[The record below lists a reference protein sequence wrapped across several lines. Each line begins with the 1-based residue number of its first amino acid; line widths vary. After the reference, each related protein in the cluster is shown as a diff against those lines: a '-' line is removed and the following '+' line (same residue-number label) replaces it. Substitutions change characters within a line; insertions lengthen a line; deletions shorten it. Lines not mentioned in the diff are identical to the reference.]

1 MRGDAT
7 RITFVLS
14 LTHQNRDRNATKRA
28 AAPGSYLQCIG
39 GGRRVPLKH
48 CLLRT
53 FVPLTLHK
61 AAHSMDRN
69 GQGELE
75 ETSQAGRSAVH
86 NEPPMNPLGG
96 RSLGSVHP
104 NRKLHEFT
112 RRRCR
117 SSSILRSSILLSNIL
132 DNPFSRLRILSRN
145 RRPNFARLGLGRKG
159 QIRSILESDAA
170 RLSGLQN
177 TVHPAV

>member
-1 MRGDAT
+1 MFHVWSVMDMRGDAT

-69 GQGELE
+69 EPGELE
-75 ETSQAGRSAVH
+75 ETSQV
-86 NEPPMNPLGG
+86 EVPFTMN
-96 RSLGSVHP
+96 
-104 NRKLHEFT
+104 
-112 RRRCR
+112 
-117 SSSILRSSILLSNIL
+117 
-132 DNPFSRLRILSRN
+132 
-145 RRPNFARLGLGRKG
+145 RP
-159 QIRSILESDAA
+159 
-170 RLSGLQN
+170 
-177 TVHPAV
+177 